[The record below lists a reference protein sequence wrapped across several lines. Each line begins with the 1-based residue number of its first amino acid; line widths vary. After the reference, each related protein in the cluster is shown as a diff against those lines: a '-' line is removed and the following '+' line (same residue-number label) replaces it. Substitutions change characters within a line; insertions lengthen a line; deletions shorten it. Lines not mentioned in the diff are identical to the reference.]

1 MGRIDP
7 SFGVDAFNRA
17 KYKNETET
25 IATAILNL
33 LFAKPGYFP
42 SMPDL
47 GINIQN
53 ILYSFWDEIDPT
65 VIKAQIITQCQE
77 FKQYVDDGSLDV
89 IKSSYNEQ
97 PLLIVVIPVQV
108 KNTKRRLVIGVTVGE
123 NGEIKY
129 NYDYDSSED

>member
-1 MGRIDP
+1 MGRIDQ

-53 ILYSFWDEIDPT
+53 ILYSFWDENILVP
-65 VIKAQIITQCQE
+65 VHRK
-77 FKQYVDDGSLDV
+77 VLD
-89 IKSSYNEQ
+89 Q
-97 PLLIVVIPVQV
+97 
-108 KNTKRRLVIGVTVGE
+108 
-123 NGEIKY
+123 
-129 NYDYDSSED
+129 